1 MRRLRILVVALILW
15 LLFFFSIERFV
26 APINISR
33 VAYPFAPLMAILT
46 LLVPAFRRASIW
58 LLLIIPIPVFIFFK
72 ALAGYQILGAT
83 LPLTIIE
90 IGAISLTTI
99 LARSISDGLNEFEQ
113 AVAHITIGQ
122 IDEAA
127 YKNLHG
133 HAEMYREV
141 RRARQYER
149 PLSLLAIEIDEQ
161 SIQVALDRI
170 VREAQDTLMKRY
182 VISDIAHVLCSEL
195 EDYNLITQENHHFL
209 VMLPE
214 IAQER
219 VNDLMNRLQ
228 NLVTEQVGVR
238 LIIGAASFPG
248 DAVTFESLIEKARKD
263 AHHKLKAANSEK
275 TPSINASKGSNT

>member
-15 LLFFFSIERFV
+15 LLFFFSIERVV

-46 LLVPAFRRASIW
+46 LLVPAFRRASMW
-58 LLLIIPIPVFIFFK
+58 VLLVVPIPIFILLK

-90 IGAISLTTI
+90 IGAISLTTL
-99 LARSISDGLNEFEQ
+99 LARSISNGLNEFEQ

-122 IDEAA
+122 VDEAA
-127 YKNLHG
+127 YKNLRG
-133 HAEMYREV
+133 HAEMYREI

-149 PLSLLAIEIDEQ
+149 PLSLLTIEIDDD

-182 VISDIAHVLCSEL
+182 VISDIARVLCDEL
-195 EDYNLITQENHHFL
+195 EDYNLITQENQHFL

-214 IAQER
+214 TAQEN
-219 VNDLMNRLQ
+219 VIELVDRLQ
-228 NLVTEQVGVR
+228 TIVAQQVGVR

-248 DAVTFESLIEKARKD
+248 DAVTIETLIDKARKD
-263 AHHKLKAANSEK
+263 AHQKIKMTSLGEPIPENE
-275 TPSINASKGSNT
+275 TEGSNT

>member
-1 MRRLRILVVALILW
+1 MRRLRILVVGLILW

-46 LLVPAFRRASIW
+46 LLVPAFRRASLW
-58 LLLIIPIPVFIFFK
+58 LILIVPIPVFIFLK
-72 ALAGYQILGAT
+72 SLAGYRILGAT

-99 LARSISDGLNEFEQ
+99 LARLISNGLDEFEQ
-113 AVAHITIGQ
+113 AVAHITLGQ
-122 IDEAA
+122 VDETA

-133 HAEMYREV
+133 HAEMYREL

-149 PLSLLAIEIDEQ
+149 PLSLLSIEIDEQ

-170 VREAQDTLMKRY
+170 VCEVQDTLMKRY
-182 VISDIAHVLCSEL
+182 VISDIARVLCSEL

-214 IAQER
+214 VAQKNVAE
-219 VNDLMNRLQ
+219 LMSRLQ
-228 NLVTEQVGVR
+228 TLVAEQVGVR
-238 LIIGAASFPG
+238 LIIGTATFPG

-263 AHHKLKAANSEK
+263 SQRNLKSANTEKNPVSNAAKDSVN
-275 TPSINASKGSNT
+275 

>member
-15 LLFFFSIERFV
+15 LLFFFSIERIV

-46 LLVPAFRRASIW
+46 LLIPAFRRASLW
-58 LLLIIPIPVFIFFK
+58 VLLAAPIPIFLFLK
-72 ALAGYQILGAT
+72 ALAGYQVLGAT

-90 IGAISLTTI
+90 IGAISLTTL
-99 LARSISDGLNEFEQ
+99 LARSISNGLNEFEQ
-113 AVAHITIGQ
+113 AIAHITLGQ
-122 IDEAA
+122 VDEAA

-182 VISDIAHVLCSEL
+182 VISDIARVLCDEL
-195 EDYNLITQENHHFL
+195 EDYNLITQGNHHFL

-219 VNDLMNRLQ
+219 VKELANRLQ
-228 NLVTEQVGVR
+228 NLVAQQVGVR

-248 DAVTFESLIEKARKD
+248 DAVTIETLIEKARKD
-263 AHHKLKAANSEK
+263 AHHKLKIAHSGIP
-275 TPSINASKGSNT
+275 PSDIESKGSIT